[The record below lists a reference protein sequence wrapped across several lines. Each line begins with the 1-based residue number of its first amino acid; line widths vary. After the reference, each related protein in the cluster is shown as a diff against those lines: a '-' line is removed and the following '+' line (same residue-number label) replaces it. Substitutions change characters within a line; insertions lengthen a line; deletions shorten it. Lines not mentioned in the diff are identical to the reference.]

1 MIDYKSFKLAD
12 KATLR
17 IRTEKIIATVSSK
30 ENNIV
35 DIYCSDKEVP
45 FHVQATK
52 HTSDEILD
60 YVWGKIDDNEETM

>member
-1 MIDYKSFKLAD
+1 MIDYKSFKLTD

-30 ENNIV
+30 DNDMI

-52 HTSDEILD
+52 HTPEEILD
-60 YVWGKIDDNEETM
+60 YVWGKMDNEETM

>member
-1 MIDYKSFKLAD
+1 MIDYKSFKLTD

-30 ENNIV
+30 DSDMIE
-35 DIYCSDKEVP
+35 IYCSDKEVP

-52 HTSDEILD
+52 HTPEEILD
-60 YVWGKIDDNEETM
+60 YVWGKMDNEDSM

>member
-1 MIDYKSFKLAD
+1 MIDYKSFKLTD

-30 ENNIV
+30 DSDRIE
-35 DIYCSDKEVP
+35 IYCSDKEVP

-52 HTSDEILD
+52 HTPEEILD
-60 YVWGKIDDNEETM
+60 YVWGKMDNEDSV

>member
-1 MIDYKSFKLAD
+1 MIDYKSFKLTD

-30 ENNIV
+30 DNDMI

-52 HTSDEILD
+52 HTPEEILD
-60 YVWGKIDDNEETM
+60 YVWGKMDNEDSM

>member
-1 MIDYKSFKLAD
+1 MIDYKSFKLTD

-30 ENNIV
+30 DNDMI
-35 DIYCSDKEVP
+35 DIYCADKEVP

-52 HTSDEILD
+52 HTPEELLD
-60 YVWGKIDDNEETM
+60 YVWGKMDNEETM

>member
-1 MIDYKSFKLAD
+1 MIDYKSFKLTD

-30 ENNIV
+30 DSDRIE
-35 DIYCSDKEVP
+35 IYCSDKEVP

-52 HTSDEILD
+52 HTPEEILD
-60 YVWGKIDDNEETM
+60 YVWGKMDNEETV

>member
-1 MIDYKSFKLAD
+1 MIDYKSFKLTD

-30 ENNIV
+30 DSDRIE
-35 DIYCSDKEVP
+35 IYCSDKEVP

-52 HTSDEILD
+52 YTPEEILD
-60 YVWGKIDDNEETM
+60 YVWGKMDNEDTV

>member
-1 MIDYKSFKLAD
+1 MIDYKSFKLTD

-30 ENNIV
+30 DNDMIE
-35 DIYCSDKEVP
+35 IYCSDKEVP

-52 HTSDEILD
+52 HTPEEILD
-60 YVWGKIDDNEETM
+60 YVWGKMDNEDSV

>member
-1 MIDYKSFKLAD
+1 MIDYKSFKLTD

-30 ENNIV
+30 DSDRIE
-35 DIYCSDKEVP
+35 IYCSDKEVP

-52 HTSDEILD
+52 HTPEEILD
-60 YVWGKIDDNEETM
+60 YVWGKMDNEDTV